1 MINRGIK
8 NRIEI
13 YLIKQT
19 KEFLIRQTEKQEA
32 GKNLIEAN
40 ILIIRQIGLLIW
52 IPRKRWEIHQR
63 AKLRL
68 IMAHRIDLIRR
79 RAKLKI
85 DSQFLIKKI
94 QDLIETMMIYH
105 IRKIKIV

>member
-8 NRIEI
+8 NRIKI

-40 ILIIRQIGLLIW
+40 ILRIRQTCLLI
-52 IPRKRWEIHQR
+52 
-63 AKLRL
+63 
-68 IMAHRIDLIRR
+68 
-79 RAKLKI
+79 
-85 DSQFLIKKI
+85 
-94 QDLIETMMIYH
+94 
-105 IRKIKIV
+105 